1 VGAQH
6 LRVGGHRHG
15 EQAAHGRCWLW
26 VLLRCVPR
34 SLALDRQSYTR
45 SLALSP
51 NSIGTQCCSH
61 FRASCFPLRQTSLAP
76 PRFSPFSLFTYTRA
90 EVRADHVPH
99 TCVSKPSPPKTATT
113 LCGLHFLF
121 TATIGCCTNS
131 RKVEDTTASGEKM
144 RLPPQ
149 GARGHKKRTRAPAC
163 VSFPASCACVSPRGM
178 GACVRA
184 CPHVAACVRAD
195 TSCVCPRTHGRH
207 PRMHGP
213 TQGPQ
218 LWTPCLRHPQP
229 HPDINPDTPPIS
241 ELPVSAIHNPLPAS
255 CHRWPHLWPHL

>member
-1 VGAQH
+1 MVNKQLMGDAGFGFSFGAFLGPLPSTASHTRATSLCLQT
-6 LRVGGHRHG
+6 LSALN
-15 EQAAHGRCWLW
+15 AAHISALPVSPSGKPLS
-26 VLLRCVPR
+26 LL
-34 SLALDRQSYTR
+34 LARL
-45 SLALSP
+45 
-51 NSIGTQCCSH
+51 
-61 FRASCFPLRQTSLAP
+61 
-76 PRFSPFSLFTYTRA
+76 SPFSLFTYTRA

-163 VSFPASCACVSPRGM
+163 VSFPASCACVSPRGV